1 MSAIKPIVGIYHPK
15 TFKLIRDISEWVTVD
30 SNFNWAVMGEGE
42 GYIDLELKPDFG
54 LDEFPFSVNQ
64 FFENSHYVKVGTS
77 LEVFPGVVKAAEVLN
92 AGSIL
97 RIEIIGAMKYFE
109 QVDIVPFYK
118 AGDNSIA
125 LSEDDNSLV
134 MNLYANNTISQLEN
148 LLVNHTLTMQARG
161 QADFLHYDL
170 ESYRSGI
177 TQGFTGSYRINGFET
192 PTLAECIKDICGD
205 SEMQLLKISC
215 NQNLNVDF
223 RFTFEIIQALSV
235 KTADFNNNENPY
247 TDISFDSFGRE
258 IRTYSI
264 AQGEDLLGR
273 QILERVNYNDSV
285 AYSSIIEDNTSEAT
299 DAVRK
304 IAEDNKNN
312 QVNNRGTFSFTSS
325 IDEFELLEYIE
336 VQGLGGFLN
345 FPLSGVVVEKEYAGQ
360 FVTYK
365 IQVSPAITENAT
377 FTKPG
382 SIERQLI
389 FNKLDNANSLSSKN
403 AKSKGKHF
411 TTGWR
416 Q

>member
-1 MSAIKPIVGIYHPK
+1 MNAIKPIVALYDPK
-15 TFKLIRDISEWVTVD
+15 TFKLIEDISEWVTVD
-30 SNFNWAVMGEGE
+30 SNFNWSIMGEGE
-42 GYIDLELKPDFG
+42 GHVDIELKPDWG
-54 LDEFPFSVNQ
+54 LQDFPFSVND
-64 FFENSHYVKVGTS
+64 FYENSYYIKVGTS

-92 AGSIL
+92 AGSIMRL
-97 RIEIIGAMKYFE
+97 EIIGAMKYFE
-109 QVDIVPFYK
+109 QVDIIPFHM
-118 AGDNSIA
+118 AGNSSIT

-134 MNLYANNTISQLEN
+134 MSMYANNTISQLEN
-148 LLVNHTLTMQARG
+148 LLINHSLTMQARG

-170 ESYRSGI
+170 DQYRTGL

-215 NQNLNVDF
+215 NQSLSVDF
-223 RFTFEIIQALSV
+223 RFTFQIIQSLSV
-235 KTADFNNNENPY
+235 KIADFANDQNPY
-247 TDISFDSFGRE
+247 TNISFDSFGRE

-264 AQGEDLLGR
+264 AQGDDLLGR
-273 QILERVNYNDSV
+273 QILERVNYNNSV
-285 AYSSIIEDNTSEAT
+285 AYSSIIEDSTSEAT
-299 DAVRK
+299 DAVKK
-304 IAEDNKNN
+304 IAEDNKNR

-325 IDEFELLEYIE
+325 IDDFKLLEYIE
-336 VQGLGGFLN
+336 VQGLGGFLD
-345 FPLSGVVVEKEYAGQ
+345 FPISGVITEKEYGGQ

-365 IQVSPAITENAT
+365 IQVSPAITENAS

-389 FNKLDNANSLSSKN
+389 FNKLDSAQSLSSKN
-403 AKSKGKHF
+403 AKGKGKYF